1 MADVPPNKPIPGVRD
16 IATLEI
22 STAADGLSAAMNLG
36 GRTLAAIEMST
47 AWTDA
52 PITFKGSID
61 GETYFDLYDDDGTE
75 VTVTTTASRLVR
87 LDPVPFMG
95 LSHLKFNSG
104 DASTDVAQTATRV
117 LKLSLV
123 G

>member
-1 MADVPPNKPIPGVRD
+1 MADVPASKPIPGLRD

-22 STAADGLSAAMNLG
+22 STGATGLSAAMNLG

-47 AWTDA
+47 AWTEA
-52 PITFKGSID
+52 PITFQGSID
-61 GETYFDLYDDDGTE
+61 GSNFYDLYDDDGTE

-87 LDPVPFMG
+87 LDPVPMIG
-95 LSHLKFNSG
+95 LSHLKFRSG
-104 DASTDVAQTATRV
+104 DASTAVAQAATRT
-117 LKLSLV
+117 LKLSLA